1 MIEKELKKT
10 EILCMCSGKGGVGKT
25 LFSSCMGYALTRAGL
40 RVLMIDGDLATD
52 GLSLFLLGPD
62 GKDHVDSFAP
72 SNTFAGVISHYSAT
86 GKLDFEV
93 RQIFRNGPDDH
104 GVVYDALI
112 SGRFLYGQGVGSSY
126 LSAIPAVDRGTFRS
140 AVRELFDSLRRAGE
154 YDYVIVDTRGG
165 FSFESTDLSGL
176 ADSFIVVVEAD
187 PTSFYQTRNLVQR
200 IDEAAGESESKSVL
214 RGFLVN
220 KAVDGLSEAGGLDL
234 SRVEWSFRN
243 ALIQQFE
250 KLKFSDTYPIPADLQ
265 VLQSYKDQMVPF
277 LGSPASLFTYA
288 TLTAYSNIFQIVIS
302 RWTRDQ
308 VQGWQDIINSVAEA
322 IKRRNEEAELTKKDR
337 EAEEAEV
344 KSLRGISA
352 QYEQRVHEQEV
363 LIERLRKEVD
373 LAHAQAAAE
382 LSRASAVETLIRSV
396 SPKEI
401 APAKSPVSLILALLL
416 VATLAA
422 GAFGIW
428 LMNMRIAAAQ
438 KAALDT
444 QNQSNATVLALQNQ
458 IAALN
463 DRLQPTTFVPVS
475 GSVTSFDGEIVD
487 SSGRPIPGV
496 TVRAD
501 IAAATAVT
509 NAKGNFRIA
518 IPKGIQLGQRITITV
533 AKEGYK
539 SFSSTLL
546 VPSSGE
552 YLHLVM
558 QSLT

>member
-1 MIEKELKKT
+1 M
-10 EILCMCSGKGGVGKT
+10 
-25 LFSSCMGYALTRAGL
+25 
-40 RVLMIDGDLATD
+40 
-52 GLSLFLLGPD
+52 
-62 GKDHVDSFAP
+62 
-72 SNTFAGVISHYSAT
+72 
-86 GKLDFEV
+86 
-93 RQIFRNGPDDH
+93 
-104 GVVYDALI
+104 
-112 SGRFLYGQGVGSSY
+112 
-126 LSAIPAVDRGTFRS
+126 
-140 AVRELFDSLRRAGE
+140 RELFDSLRRAGE

-308 VQGWQDIINSVAEA
+308 VQGWQGIINSVAEA

-396 SPKEI
+396 SPKES

-422 GAFGIW
+422 GAFGIR

-558 QSLT
+558 QSRTSVAK